1 MPVPILLYHHINVP
15 PQAGIPARSNYV
27 HPRRFFAQMR
37 WLKRLGFQGLSLQEG
52 AEYIYKKKH
61 GKIAIITF
69 DDGFRSVYDVA
80 MPILNEL
87 GFTATCFF
95 VLNQIN
101 GENNWDRPEAP
112 RQPCMNL
119 SQMQDWIKNGHEAG
133 SHSLDHVR
141 LTALTKEQAREQ
153 IAKSK
158 LALEDYINSK
168 VRSFAYPYGAQ
179 SKDHYEIVNSAGYDF
194 AVTTH
199 RGRAT
204 PRDNPFALPR
214 HSIRRNDTIAH
225 FLLKCLLR

>member
-1 MPVPILLYHHINVP
+1 MSVPILLYHHIGVP
-15 PQAGIPARSNYV
+15 PQAGTPARSNYV
-27 HPRRFFAQMR
+27 HPKRFSAQMR
-37 WLKRLGFQGLSLQEG
+37 WLKRLGFQGLSLQQG
-52 AEYIYKKKH
+52 ADYIYGRKQ

-95 VLNQIN
+95 VLNQTN
-101 GENNWDRPEAP
+101 GQNDWDRPEAR

-119 SQMQDWIKNGHEAG
+119 QQMTTWVKSGHEAG
-133 SHSLDHVR
+133 SHSLDHFR
-141 LTALTKEQAREQ
+141 LTELSDRQAQEQ
-153 IAKSK
+153 IAGSK
-158 LALEDYINSK
+158 QVLEDDLN
-168 VRSFAYPYGAQ
+168 VRVCSFAYPYGAQ
-179 SKDHYEIVNSAGYDF
+179 STDHYRMVESAGYDF
-194 AVTTH
+194 AVTTY

-214 HSIRRNDTIAH
+214 HSIRRNDTTAH